1 MCPLIRGSDNQDNH
15 QNKLYRNGELFYMT
29 KQKVPAG
36 PLELASDTESVYTVE
51 GRKYIVTTVFKE
63 NAPETFGDI
72 LMKLIQAE
80 ALPDH

>member
-1 MCPLIRGSDNQDNH
+1 
-15 QNKLYRNGELFYMT
+15 MT
-29 KQKVPAG
+29 TAKAPAE
-36 PLELASDTESVYTVE
+36 PLELSSDMESVYTVE

-80 ALPDH
+80 SLPDH

>member
-1 MCPLIRGSDNQDNH
+1 MSKAQP
-15 QNKLYRNGELFYMT
+15 
-29 KQKVPAG
+29 PAE
-36 PLELASDTESVYTVE
+36 PLELVSDTESVYTVE
-51 GRKYIVTTVFKE
+51 GRKYIVTTVFKK

>member
-1 MCPLIRGSDNQDNH
+1 
-15 QNKLYRNGELFYMT
+15 MT
-29 KQKVPAG
+29 KAKAPAG
-36 PLELASDTESVYTVE
+36 PLELSSDTESIYTVE

-63 NAPETFGDI
+63 NTPETFGDI

>member
-1 MCPLIRGSDNQDNH
+1 
-15 QNKLYRNGELFYMT
+15 MT
-29 KQKVPAG
+29 KAKAPAE
-36 PLELASDTESVYTVE
+36 PLELASDTESVYTVG

-63 NAPETFGDI
+63 NAPETLGDI

>member
-1 MCPLIRGSDNQDNH
+1 MSKAQP
-15 QNKLYRNGELFYMT
+15 
-29 KQKVPAG
+29 PAE

-80 ALPDH
+80 ALSDH

>member
-1 MCPLIRGSDNQDNH
+1 
-15 QNKLYRNGELFYMT
+15 MT
-29 KQKVPAG
+29 KTKAPAE
-36 PLELASDTESVYTVE
+36 PLELTSDTESVYTVE